1 MNENIKIKIVRLQ
14 SGIDI
19 ISEIE
24 EYTQEQIVRLV
35 NPMILMFKRTQIGS
49 VMMLSPWLP
58 VELIEENITNIS
70 NCDILTVFDPKDK
83 LVDYYKEMVN
93 IHLVEWLKNVEDVL
107 NNSSFDDEETDE
119 ETDDISFEEDSEELE
134 NIKKNNLLH

>member
-70 NCDILTVFDPKDK
+70 NCDILTVFDPKDN

>member
-24 EYTQEQIVRLV
+24 EYTQDQIVRLV